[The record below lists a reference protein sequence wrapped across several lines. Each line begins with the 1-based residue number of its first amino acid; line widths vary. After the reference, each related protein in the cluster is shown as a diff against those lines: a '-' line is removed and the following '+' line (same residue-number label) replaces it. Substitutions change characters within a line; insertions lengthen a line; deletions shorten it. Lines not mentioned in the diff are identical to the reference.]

1 MKLAIIGSRSY
12 TNRRKIKQFLFD
24 IRLKQPDTEIVSGG
38 ADDGADKYAKQVAL
52 EFELKYTEFPP
63 EHETYNMY
71 CVKEPHHYGKPY
83 NVGYYHKRNKE
94 LVEYVDK
101 VIAFCTDGVV
111 TNGTKSALEH
121 CEKIQ
126 KKYIILD

>member
-38 ADDGADKYAKQVAL
+38 ADDGAD
-52 EFELKYTEFPP
+52 TEFPP
-63 EHETYNMY
+63 EHESYNMY

-121 CEKIQ
+121 CEKIN